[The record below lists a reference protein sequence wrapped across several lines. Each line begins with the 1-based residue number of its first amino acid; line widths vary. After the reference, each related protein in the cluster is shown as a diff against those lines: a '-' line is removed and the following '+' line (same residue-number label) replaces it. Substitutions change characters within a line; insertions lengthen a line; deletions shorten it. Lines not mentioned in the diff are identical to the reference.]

1 MSGARS
7 RKLFEEAKK
16 HIPGGVNSPV
26 RAFRSVGGEPLFIK
40 KAKGSKIYDAD
51 NKAYIDYV
59 LSWGP
64 MILGHTHPKVTA
76 ALKKAIAN
84 GTSFG
89 APTELEVTL
98 AKMVKKA
105 FPSIEMVRMV
115 SSGTEATM
123 SAIRAARGFTGRDKI
138 LKFDGCYHGHADSLL
153 VKAGS
158 GVATFGLPDS
168 PGVPADLARLTLT
181 VAYND
186 LAAVKDMA
194 VREGQRIACIIV
206 EPVAGNMGCVPPEP
220 GFLQGLREICDKYGI
235 VLIFD
240 EVMTGFRV
248 AYGGAQQLYKIKPD
262 MTCLGKV
269 IGGGLPVGAYGGKL
283 EIMQKIAPI
292 GPIYQ
297 AGTLSGNPLAMT
309 AGIETLKLLSKPGV
323 YKTLEK
329 NAADLEKGLRTAA
342 EEAGVSTTFNRVGS
356 MFTCFFTDRK
366 VKDFESAKTSDTD
379 AVRKVLPVHAQ
390 EWREPCAVPVRGRL
404 PVPGPYESGHQQDDR
419 SSEEKPERSVSLF
432 LPRRARKSR
441 NLRFKIQTSNFYH
454 SALSSKFADT

>member
-1 MSGARS
+1 MSGPRS

-40 KAKGSKIYDAD
+40 KARGSKIVDAD
-51 NKAYIDYV
+51 GKTYIDYV

-64 MILGHTHPKVTA
+64 MILGHAHPRVTA
-76 ALKKAIAN
+76 ALKKAVSN

-89 APTELEVTL
+89 APTELEITL

-105 FPSIEMVRMV
+105 FPSIEMVRMA

-138 LKFDGCYHGHADSLL
+138 LKFDGGYHGHGDSLL

-168 PGVPADLARLTLT
+168 PGVPADLAQYTLT

-186 LAAVKDMA
+186 LAAVKELA
-194 VREGQRIACIIV
+194 SREGEQIACIIV

-220 GFLQGLREICDKYGI
+220 GFLQGLRQVCDKYGI
-235 VLIFD
+235 VLILD

-262 MTCLGKV
+262 LTCLGKV
-269 IGGGLPVGAYGGKL
+269 IGGGLPVGAFGGKL

-297 AGTLSGNPLAMT
+297 AGTLSGNPLAMV
-309 AGIETLKLLSKPGV
+309 AGIETLKLLAKPGV

-329 NAADLEKGLRTAA
+329 NSAELEKGLRAA
-342 EEAGVSTTFNRVGS
+342 AAEAGVPVTLNRVGS
-356 MFTCFFTDRK
+356 MFTGFFTDRK
-366 VKDFESAKTSDTD
+366 VKDFASAKTSDTD
-379 AVRKVLPVHAQ
+379 RF
-390 EWREPCAVPVRGRL
+390 GRYFL
-404 PVPGPYESGHQQDDR
+404 SMLKSGVNLAPSQF
-419 SSEEKPERSVSLF
+419 EAAFLSLAHT
-432 LPRRARKSR
+432 RADIHKTIEAARKS
-441 NLRFKIQTSNFYH
+441 LKG
-454 SALSSKFADT
+454 L

>member
-1 MSGARS
+1 MSGAKS
-7 RKLFEEAKK
+7 RKLFQEAKK

-40 KAKGSKIYDAD
+40 KAKGSKIVDAD
-51 NKAYIDYV
+51 GRTYVDYV

-64 MILGHTHPKVTA
+64 MILGHAHPRVTA
-76 ALKKAIAN
+76 ALKKAISD

-89 APTELEVTL
+89 APTELEITL

-105 FPSIEMVRMV
+105 VPSIEMVRMV

-138 LKFDGCYHGHADSLL
+138 LKFDGCYHGHGDSLL

-168 PGVPADLARLTLT
+168 PGVPSDLAKLTLT
-181 VAYND
+181 VGYND
-186 LAAVKDMA
+186 LAAVREMT
-194 VREGQRIACIIV
+194 VREGERIACIIV

-220 GFLQGLREICDKYGI
+220 GFLEGLRQVCDQYGI

-248 AYGGAQQLYKIKPD
+248 AYGGAQQRYKIKPD
-262 MTCLGKV
+262 LTCLGKV

-283 EIMQKIAPI
+283 AIMEKIAPI

-309 AGIETLKLLSKPGV
+309 AGIETLKLLSKPGA

-329 NAADLEKGLRTAA
+329 LSSDLEKGLKEAAA
-342 EEAGVSTTFNRVGS
+342 EAGIPVTFNRVGS
-356 MFTCFFTDRK
+356 MFTGFFTDRK
-366 VKDFESAKTSDTD
+366 VRDFASAKTSDT
-379 AVRKVLPVHAQ
+379 ARFGKYFLSMLKNGVNLAPSQFEA
-390 EWREPCAVPVRGRL
+390 AFM
-404 PVPGPYESGHQQDDR
+404 
-419 SSEEKPERSVSLF
+419 SLAHT
-432 LPRRARKSR
+432 RADINKTIEAARKSLKLVR
-441 NLRFKIQTSNFYH
+441 
-454 SALSSKFADT
+454 